1 LKAENDCVKRFWNL
15 NLDDANLNSNKSK
28 LHSIFAQIKECVA
41 ELFECLFYEPTV
53 FQPLANAFELYGFD
67 FLLDQN
73 LNCFFLEANSFPDFK
88 QTGNNLND
96 LINCLFYQSIAVA
109 CDSFFNVAPV
119 CETNKMHLVLT
130 KQGLN
135 NKKIKFN

>member
-1 LKAENDCVKRFWNL
+1 MKAEKECVKRFWNL
-15 NLDDANLNSNKSK
+15 NLDDSDLNSNKSK
-28 LHSIFAQIKECVA
+28 LNSIFAQIKDCVG

-53 FQPLANAFELYGFD
+53 FQPLENAFELYGFD
-67 FLLDQN
+67 FLVDQN

-96 LINCLFYQSIAVA
+96 LISCLFYQSIAVT
-109 CDSFFNVAPV
+109 CDSFFNVSPV
-119 CETNKMHLVLT
+119 CEINKMHLVLS

-135 NKKIKFN
+135 NKKIN